1 MQILSIFSSVSSIE
15 ITNLTKDYFI
25 LHSGLFFNFVG
36 DFTTRVLRNLV
47 MAIFF

>member
-15 ITNLTKDYFI
+15 TINLTKDYFI

-36 DFTTRVLRNLV
+36 DFITKALKNLV
-47 MAIFF
+47 MAIIF